1 MTLALI
7 ALACPAPAAATWTI
21 VAVDAATGEVGSA
34 GASCTPFVAGV
45 AKLVPGRGAVVAQA
59 ASNMVA
65 KAEAAKLIA
74 GGADAAAIIA
84 KVTDP
89 AFDPAFVDQQY
100 GVALLGRDGR
110 AQSAAFTGAAT
121 AEARGQRLGRGYA
134 AQGNI
139 LASAAVLDATAAA
152 FETAR
157 GRPLAERLMAAL
169 EAGSSAGGDRRC
181 PGANRAIRL
190 SGRGAAERP
199 CGDAVAAD
207 RGRVRRRGSAQS
219 GRRSPPPLGPRGP
232 RDALINPFAAPATF
246 FCSCTETLG

>member
-181 PGANRAIRL
+181 PGRTAQSAYLGVAQR
-190 SGRGAAERP
+190 SDPAAMPSLRIVVGF
-199 CGDAVAAD
+199 GDEDRRNPVAE
-207 RGRVRRRGSAQS
+207 VRRRLDRA
-219 GRRSPPPLGPRGP
+219 GR
-232 RDALINPFAAPATF
+232 ATR
-246 FCSCTETLG
+246 